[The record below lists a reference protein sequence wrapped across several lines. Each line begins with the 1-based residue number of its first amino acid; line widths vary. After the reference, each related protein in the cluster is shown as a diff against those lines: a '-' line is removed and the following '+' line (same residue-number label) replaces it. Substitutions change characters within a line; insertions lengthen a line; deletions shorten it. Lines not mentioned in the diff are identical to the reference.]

1 MTQAIYNI
9 PNQTAA
15 ALRLDLNNHL
25 LAIVSQNSGAAA
37 PSVTFAYQFW
47 ADTGVT
53 PPMLRQRNAANAA
66 WIAIAQLS
74 NFGLPSVQLQ
84 SATAATTTNV
94 GVAYSATQTPPTSG
108 AKLVDATINAD
119 NSGALSTLALNGDAA
134 KSIKQYSSTGT
145 KIAAVLVA
153 GMRATLM
160 DDGTDWILM
169 NPLPGGAAAGVN
181 VDILW
186 LNALKGINTGQ
197 IAGMRNAVINGN
209 GLIQQ
214 RTAPTLT
221 AALQYGVADRH
232 LIGVT
237 GATGVSGTVGVLTNA
252 GFSCGVGYGAIAA
265 SWTAGQ
271 FIHKHRIE
279 AANTKSFNSKTV
291 TVSGKLYQDTGGSR
305 NFTVSIG
312 KPTTTADTFSAVTDL
327 GTSSAVAVASG
338 TVTSFSYTLAL
349 GSTDASLGLEVLIT
363 DNAANTV
370 ASKNYAVSDLQVE
383 IGSVATVFEQ
393 RPYGL
398 ELALCERYYQRFTGV
413 TDSAICPIAVWSGTT
428 NFGVLKLKTTMYAA
442 PTLTTSRAAALTCL
456 VNTAASVTTNISLA
470 SATSDAIQLQV
481 VSTSS
486 LTTAG
491 AGWCKLTAGTDWL
504 AFSSEL

>member
-1 MTQAIYNI
+1 MTQAAYSI

-25 LAIVSQNSGAAA
+25 LAIVSQNSGATA

-169 NPLPGGAAAGVN
+169 NPLSTGAGAAGTGSDQTGYENDQLITGAFTVGQSAMTGGATISIATPAV
-181 VDILW
+181 VTL
-186 LNALKGINTGQ
+186 ANTF
-197 IAGMRNAVINGN
+197 V
-209 GLIQQ
+209 
-214 RTAPTLT
+214 
-221 AALQYGVADRH
+221 
-232 LIGVT
+232 
-237 GATGVSGTVGVLTNA
+237 
-252 GFSCGVGYGAIAA
+252 
-265 SWTAGQ
+265 AGQ
-271 FIHKHRIE
+271 PIRF
-279 AANTKSFNSKTV
+279 
-291 TVSGKLYQDTGGSR
+291 
-305 NFTVSIG
+305 
-312 KPTTTADTFSAVTDL
+312 TTTGTLPTGLVVNNQYFVSSAGL
-327 GTSSAVAVASG
+327 STSSFQVAATQAAAVAG
-338 TVTSFSYTLAL
+338 T
-349 GSTDASLGLEVLIT
+349 
-363 DNAANTV
+363 
-370 ASKNYAVSDLQVE
+370 
-383 IGSVATVFEQ
+383 GSVAT
-393 RPYGL
+393 
-398 ELALCERYYQRFTGV
+398 
-413 TDSAICPIAVWSGTT
+413 SGTQS
-428 NFGVLKLKTTMYAA
+428 GVHSVGKCKDMMIAGGL
-442 PTLTTSRAAALTCL
+442 R
-456 VNTAASVTTNISLA
+456 VASGA
-470 SATSDAIQLQV
+470 SFTVPSGSKAVFL
-481 VSTSS
+481 
-486 LTTAG
+486 
-491 AGWCKLTAGTDWL
+491 
-504 AFSSEL
+504 